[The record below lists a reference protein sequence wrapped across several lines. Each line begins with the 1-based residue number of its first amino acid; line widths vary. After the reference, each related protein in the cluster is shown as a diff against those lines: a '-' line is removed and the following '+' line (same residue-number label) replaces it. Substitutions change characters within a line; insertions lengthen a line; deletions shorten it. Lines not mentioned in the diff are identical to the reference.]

1 MRLVLESELTQT
13 EVTGTGSQLIHFQ
26 LMLVSDSEV
35 GELAGLTLAVSIHK
49 ALRVQWPSAV
59 AKLCR

>member
-49 ALRVQWPSAV
+49 AL
-59 AKLCR
+59 